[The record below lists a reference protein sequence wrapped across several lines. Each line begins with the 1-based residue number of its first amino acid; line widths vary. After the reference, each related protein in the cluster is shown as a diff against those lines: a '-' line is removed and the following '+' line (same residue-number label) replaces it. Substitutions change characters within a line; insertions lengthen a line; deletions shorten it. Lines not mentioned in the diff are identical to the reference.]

1 MSEPVK
7 PRRMPISVGSLLWIA
22 LIVWLVIPSPGPT
35 ERRIDGLR
43 EELAELRRE
52 VSLLRASLAKTAGE
66 PPAPHA
72 PVDRVD
78 RGSGVDTR
86 GRIDTPPAVK
96 PPRDASEATQAS
108 TRPASPEPAKV
119 ASPEDLDVERGE

>member
-72 PVDRVD
+72 PVDR
-78 RGSGVDTR
+78 GSEVDTR
-86 GRIDTPPAVK
+86 GRIDTPPALE

-108 TRPASPEPAKV
+108 TPPASPEPAKV